1 MYTTCMFCKK
11 SLGANEVVE
20 EFPVGRRLAF
30 DAAKGRL
37 WVVCRS
43 CQRWN
48 LTPLEERWE
57 AVETCEKLFRGT
69 HVRTSSENI
78 GLARHP
84 EGLELV
90 RVGKPL
96 RPEFAAWR
104 YGDQFGT
111 RRRREILHW
120 SATGAAV
127 AGGIALGGAVGGM
140 FGAITGMN
148 IVHYSVLWS
157 FYRPSVFFRPA
168 DGRLRRMNL
177 LLLGHSRIRPAEDDV
192 GFRVQTG
199 KGILKPRTREWF
211 TGEDALEMALHEED
225 ERRALEGELWRL
237 EQAWREAE
245 EIAAIADNLLLPRGA
260 SDFVASQRGG
270 AEGAATQV
278 APSLDERRSMAEDA
292 VYKTTTGG
300 GNPCHAHY
308 SPSSSLPQFPHASR
322 NPPGPPLYARPCRTA
337 RSSYGI
343 PTFPPVTPSTPT
355 SPKRRWT

>member
-1 MYTTCMFCKK
+1 MFCKK
-11 SLGANEVVE
+11 PLGANEVVE

-69 HVRTSSENI
+69 HVRTSSDNI

-90 RVGKPL
+90 RIGKPL

-111 RRRREILHW
+111 RRRREILRW

-127 AGGIALGGAVGGM
+127 AGSIAVGGAVGGM

-148 IVHYSVLWS
+148 IVYYPVIWS
-157 FYRPSVFFRPA
+157 IYRPSVFFRPA
-168 DGRLRRMNL
+168 DGRLRRMNM

-211 TGEDALEMALHEED
+211 TGEDARRAMNAVLTKINREGGKPRTVQAAVAKIGALGNPREYVDGVVGRLRAYSHNGIPGHISMMPHSTRLALEMALHEED

-245 EIAAIADNLLLPRGA
+245 EIAAISDNLLLPKGA
-260 SDFVASQRGG
+260 LDFVASQRGG

-278 APSLDERRSMAEDA
+278 APSLDERRSD
-292 VYKTTTGG
+292 G
-300 GNPCHAHY
+300 
-308 SPSSSLPQFPHASR
+308 
-322 NPPGPPLYARPCRTA
+322 
-337 RSSYGI
+337 
-343 PTFPPVTPSTPT
+343 
-355 SPKRRWT
+355 